1 MSKAHRSIVICCC
14 IVGVPLVSA
23 CTANPTLPPPPA
35 ATTTAVTSEEY
46 VIGRDDLLQVRFMY
60 NASFDQTLTVQPD
73 GRIAL
78 PMVGAVVVSGQTPSR
93 LSAELSRLYEPYL
106 QRPDISVLVK
116 SADSQRAFIGGEVQ
130 KASVVNLT
138 PGMTISSAL
147 IAAGGLKDSADS
159 KRIVLLRRDGSGNEQ
174 AFNVNVASALNGSD
188 LSQNI
193 VLQPYDIVV
202 APKSD
207 IANVNLFV
215 QQYIK
220 NNLPVGGGFGVG
232 IN

>member
-1 MSKAHRSIVICCC
+1 MLTMHRFMA
-14 IVGVPLVSA
+14 VGCAIAGVLLVA
-23 CTANPTLPPPPA
+23 GCTVNPALPPPPA
-35 ATTTAVTSEEY
+35 AAATAMTPEEY
-46 VIGRDDLLQVRFMY
+46 VIGRDDQLQIHFMY
-60 NASFDQTLTVQPD
+60 NTSFDQTLTVQPD

-78 PMVGAVVVSGQTPSR
+78 PMVGAVVASGQTPSS
-93 LSAELSRLYEPYL
+93 LSEALSRLYDPYL
-106 QRPDISVLVK
+106 QRPDIAVIVK

-130 KASVVNLT
+130 KASLVNLT
-138 PGMTISSAL
+138 PGMTISGAL

-159 KRIVLLRRDGSGNEQ
+159 KRIVLLRRDDTGNEQ

-193 VLQPYDIVV
+193 VLQPHDIVV

-215 QQYIK
+215 QQYIRS
-220 NNLPVGGGFGVG
+220 NLPVGAGFGVG